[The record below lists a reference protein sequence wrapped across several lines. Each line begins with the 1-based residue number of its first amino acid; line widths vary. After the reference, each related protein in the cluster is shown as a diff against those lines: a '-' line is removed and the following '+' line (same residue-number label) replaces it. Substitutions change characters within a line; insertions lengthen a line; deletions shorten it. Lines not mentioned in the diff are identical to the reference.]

1 MSCQPRHYRST
12 ARFAPSFTEVK
23 WVKLLLGLASLGLAI
38 RSDIMNAYIYIY
50 DYYEYIYIYACVCI
64 YESHSLPLHEA
75 GIAMCTMR
83 MVGTNLA
90 FSS

>member
-50 DYYEYIYIYACVCI
+50 MIIMNIYIYICVCVHI
-64 YESHSLPLHEA
+64 RVA
-75 GIAMCTMR
+75 
-83 MVGTNLA
+83 
-90 FSS
+90 